1 MLLFF
6 NIINK
11 IDEDE
16 QIYSSIENNN
26 RLNI

>member
-26 RLNI
+26 RLII

>member
-26 RLNI
+26 ILII